1 MTILNLDDSKK
12 VTDYQQFVRE
22 NPRGQVTQDPLW
34 GELKS
39 NWGHIYVYHE
49 TDGKIDA
56 AMSILTVEAVPGK
69 LLAYVGRGPVADVE
83 DIDLIKSMINEA
95 LTALPDNVFL
105 VRMDP
110 EVSYSDAL
118 NQKYL
123 DAGFKTRNK
132 QVKHMHGNIQ
142 PRKNVVLYLS
152 LIHI

>member
-56 AMSILTVEAVPGK
+56 AMSVLTVEAVPGK

-105 VRMDP
+105 V
-110 EVSYSDAL
+110 S
-118 NQKYL
+118 L
-123 DAGFKTRNK
+123 DT
-132 QVKHMHGNIQ
+132 
-142 PRKNVVLYLS
+142 
-152 LIHI
+152 